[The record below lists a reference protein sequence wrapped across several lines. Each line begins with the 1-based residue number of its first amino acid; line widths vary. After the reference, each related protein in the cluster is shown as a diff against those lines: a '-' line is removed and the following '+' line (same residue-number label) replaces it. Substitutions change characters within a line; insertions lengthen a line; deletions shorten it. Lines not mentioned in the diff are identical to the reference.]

1 MMKALKKILNTAGV
15 LLCAMLFLAGC
26 GKKENKIRIGVSIPA
41 ADHGWTG
48 GVVYWAQQAKKA
60 IESKDPSV
68 EILLTTAQN
77 SSDQVNK
84 IENLM
89 TRGVKALVLLP
100 HEPAPLTG
108 ICEQLK
114 KRGIFLTVVD
124 RSLAKEVQDLEV
136 VGDNSLFGQRC
147 AEEMAKRLKGKGN
160 ILVMEGIP
168 CSVNTLR
175 VEAFRKVMKKYPQI
189 KVLESASAYWNQEK
203 ALKLMENFLQKH
215 KKVDA
220 VWAGDDDVLLG
231 ALKAYKESK
240 RNDIQF
246 FIGGGG
252 SKQIIKMVLDHDAL
266 VPVDVTYPPRMIARG
281 IEYAVAAAKGEK
293 LPASR
298 RIVIPADVITK
309 ENADRFYFPD
319 SIY

>member
-1 MMKALKKILNTAGV
+1 MKSFRKGLLSAGL
-15 LLCAMLFLAGC
+15 LLCCGVFLAGC
-26 GKKENKIRIGVSIPA
+26 GKKDNKIRIGVSIPA

-124 RSLAKEVQDLEV
+124 RALARNIQDLEV

-175 VEAFRKVMKKYPQI
+175 VEAFRKVLKQYPQI
-189 KVLESASAYWNQEK
+189 KILESASAYWNQEK

-240 RNDIQF
+240 RKDIRF

-252 SKQIIKMVLDHDAL
+252 SKEIIKMVLDHDAL

-281 IEYAVAAAKGEK
+281 IEYTVSAIRDGKI
-293 LPASR
+293 PADK
-298 RIVIPADVITK
+298 RIVIPAEVITGD
-309 ENADRFYFPD
+309 NAKNFYFPD

>member
-1 MMKALKKILNTAGV
+1 ML
-15 LLCAMLFLAGC
+15 LLCGVFFLAGC
-26 GKKENKIRIGVSIPA
+26 GKKENKILIGVSIPA

-48 GVVYWAQQAKKA
+48 GVVYWAQQAKKN
-60 IESKDPSV
+60 IESKDPGV
-68 EILLTTAQN
+68 EVLLTTAQN
-77 SSDQVNK
+77 SADQVNK

-89 TRGVKALVLLP
+89 TRGVKALVVLP

-108 ICEQLK
+108 ICEQVK
-114 KRGIFLTVVD
+114 QRGIHLTVVD
-124 RSLAKEVQDLEV
+124 RSLARNVQDLEV
-136 VGDNSLFGQRC
+136 VGDNALFGQRC

-189 KVLESASAYWNQEK
+189 RILESASAYWNQEK
-203 ALKLMENFLQKH
+203 ALRLMENFLQKY

-220 VWAGDDDVLLG
+220 VWAGDDDVLIG

-240 RNDIQF
+240 RKDIRF

-252 SKQIIKMVLDHDAL
+252 SKEIIKMVLDRDAL
-266 VPVDVTYPPRMIARG
+266 VPVDVTYPPRMIANG
-281 IEYAVAAAKGEK
+281 IEYAVAAAKGQK
-293 LPASR
+293 LPESK
-298 RIVIPADVITK
+298 RIVIPAEIITG
-309 ENADRFYFPD
+309 ENAKNFYFPD